1 MVWIWIAVIVA
12 SVICEAAT
20 AALISIWFLPAA
32 LVSLV
37 LSILEV
43 QVWVQAVAFFVVSI
57 ASIIVFHSFFKKH
70 ISSNKKTATNV
81 DIIIGEK
88 AVVTEK
94 VDNLL
99 AVGAVKV
106 KGQHWSARSTT
117 DDVSLEVGEVVE
129 VVSVSG
135 VKLVCRK
142 IS

>member
-1 MVWIWIAVIVA
+1 MVWIWIAVVIA

-43 QVWVQAVAFFVVSI
+43 SVWIQAVVFFVVSI
-57 ASIIVFHSFFKKH
+57 ASIILFHSFFKKH
-70 ISSNKKTATNV
+70 TDSKKTATNV
-81 DIIIGEK
+81 DIIIGER
-88 AVVTEK
+88 AIVTEK
-94 VDNLL
+94 VDNIL

-106 KGQHWSARSTT
+106 KGQSWSAK
-117 DDVSLEVGEVVE
+117 SLDEAVILDEGEVVE

-142 IS
+142 I